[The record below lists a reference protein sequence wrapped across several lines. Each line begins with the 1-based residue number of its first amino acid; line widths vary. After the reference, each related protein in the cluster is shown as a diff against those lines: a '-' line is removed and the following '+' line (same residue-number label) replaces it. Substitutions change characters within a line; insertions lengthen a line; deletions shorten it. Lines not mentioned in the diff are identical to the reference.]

1 MALEEGVFD
10 ISYLAVLLTLSFAF
24 YGAEYF

>member
-1 MALEEGVFD
+1 MALGEGVFD
-10 ISYLAVLLTLSFAF
+10 ISYLAVLLSLSFAF